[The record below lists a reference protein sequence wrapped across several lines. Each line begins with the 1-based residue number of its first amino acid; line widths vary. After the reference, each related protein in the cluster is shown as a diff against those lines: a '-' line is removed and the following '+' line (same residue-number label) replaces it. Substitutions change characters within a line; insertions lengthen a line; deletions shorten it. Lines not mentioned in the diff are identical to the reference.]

1 MEKEYDLLSLIN
13 TLLHHIVAII
23 FVTSLAACVSYF
35 IASQIITKQYSS
47 SAKLYVENKQVS
59 GEATTVN
66 DITVAQKLVNTCS
79 IIFKSDS
86 IMNEL
91 ASDKAINYTPA
102 ELKSMITVSSINST
116 EVMEIKVVCSDPLMA
131 NYIASYMVD
140 LCIEKYKEIIASG
153 SISIVDEASYSETP
167 TSPNVLLTTLLGTF
181 IGFIFISGCI
191 LAKELLDKRVKP
203 DDDLTEIY
211 NIPVFADIMDFEAK
225 TSKTKYAYK
234 Q

>member
-13 TLLHHIVAII
+13 ILLRHVIAII
-23 FVTSLAACVSYF
+23 VVTVMAACITYF
-35 IASQIITKQYSS
+35 IASQIITKLYSS
-47 SAKLYVENKQVS
+47 SAKLYVENKAVS

-91 ASDKAINYTPA
+91 ASDNAINYTPE
-102 ELKSMITVSSINST
+102 ELKSMISVSSINST
-116 EVMEIKVVCSDPLMA
+116 EVMEIKVVCNDPLMA
-131 NYIASYMVD
+131 NYIATFMVD
-140 LCIEKYKEIIASG
+140 LCMEKYREIIASG
-153 SISIVDEASYSETP
+153 SITVVDEASYSEIP
-167 TSPNVLLTTLLGTF
+167 TSPNIPLTTLFGTF
-181 IGFIFISGCI
+181 IGFVFICGCI

-203 DDDLTEIY
+203 GDDLVEMY
-211 NIPVFADIMDFEAK
+211 NIPVFADIMDFESK
-225 TSKTKYAYK
+225 TTKTKYAYK

>member
-13 TLLHHIVAII
+13 ILLRHIIAIIIVTLLASCI
-23 FVTSLAACVSYF
+23 SYF
-35 IASQIITKQYSS
+35 VASQIITKQYSS
-47 SAKLYVENKQVS
+47 SAKLYVENKAVS
-59 GEATTVN
+59 GETTTVN

-91 ASDKAINYTPA
+91 AKDKAINYSVDQ
-102 ELKSMITVSSINST
+102 LKSMITVSSINST
-116 EVMEIKVVCSDPLMA
+116 EVMEIKVVCNDPLIA

-140 LCIEKYKEIIASG
+140 LCMEKYREIIASG
-153 SISIVDEASYSETP
+153 SITVVDEASYSEIP
-167 TSPNVLLTTLLGTF
+167 TSPNVLLTTLFGTF
-181 IGFIFISGCI
+181 IGFVFICGCI

-203 DDDLTEIY
+203 GDDLTEMY
-211 NIPVFADIMDFEAK
+211 NIPVFADIMDFESK
-225 TSKTKYAYK
+225 TTKTKYAYK